1 MTRFDLTDAQHELR
15 ALLHEALPA
24 ILPTARLAEV
34 LDADTDD
41 DPASWR
47 CLTETGVLDLAVPAA
62 DGGAGEGVLT
72 LAVAA
77 EEAGYAG
84 VPGGFLGHVLAVL
97 ALRGAT
103 GGRRATV
110 ALGQVLP
117 DARRLTGTVPFVPGA
132 HTADLVVV
140 ATTAGPSVVDTRA
153 GGVRVA
159 EVGGV
164 DPTRRLGTLVLD
176 DVAHEP
182 LPGGPALTSRLV
194 DAARVL
200 LAADA
205 HGGARRCLDLAVAH
219 AREREQFGLPIG
231 RFQAVRHQ
239 LADLATAIEPG
250 RGLYWLAAMR
260 LDDGDERARQ
270 AAALAKAHLSE
281 VFLTAARECVRL
293 HGALGYTWD
302 GPVNPWVGRALFD
315 HALHGTPP
323 TLRAV
328 VADGFGWG

>member
-1 MTRFDLTDAQHELR
+1 MTGLDDAQRALA
-15 ALLHEALPA
+15 ALLHETLPA
-24 ILPTARLAEV
+24 LLPPARLAAI
-34 LDADTDD
+34 LDADTDE

-47 CLTETGVLDLAVPAA
+47 CLTETGVLDLAVPVAG
-62 DGGAGEGVLT
+62 GGAGEGVLT

-77 EEAGYAG
+77 EEAGYAA
-84 VPGGFLGHVLAVL
+84 VPGGFLGHVLATL
-97 ALRGAT
+97 AVDP

-117 DARRLTGTVPFVPGA
+117 DARRLTGTVPFVPGGHCA
-132 HTADLVVV
+132 ELVVV
-140 ATTAGPSVVDTRA
+140 ATAAGLSVVDLRA
-153 GGVRVA
+153 GGALVEGA
-159 EVGGV
+159 GGV

-176 DVAHEP
+176 GAAHEP
-182 LPGGPALTSRLV
+182 LPGGPARVGWLV

-219 AREREQFGLPIG
+219 ARDREQFGRPIAG
-231 RFQAVRHQ
+231 FQAVRHQ
-239 LADLATAIEPG
+239 LADLATAIAPG
-250 RGLYWLAAMR
+250 RGLYRLAAGH
-260 LDDGDERARQ
+260 LDSGADRAHT

-281 VFLTAARECVRL
+281 VFLTAARDCVRL

-315 HALHGTPP
+315 HALHGTPA
-323 TLRAV
+323 TLRRI
-328 VADGFGWG
+328 VADGLGWG